1 VFCVTG
7 PVLPGA
13 GVGDVRKYFGKKV
26 KNFGFRQR
34 LKKRRQIN
42 KNRIN
47 KCNNSTVWNVYN
59 KLESVKN
66 KKWQIIERRG
76 KAWGTTFVL
85 GEAWKNGMTVIQ
97 TVDITLKKW
106 K

>member
-1 VFCVTG
+1 MKK
-7 PVLPGA
+7 P
-13 GVGDVRKYFGKKV
+13 RK
-26 KNFGFRQR
+26 
-34 LKKRRQIN
+34 IN
-42 KNRIN
+42 KNGIN

-66 KKWQIIERRG
+66 KKWQKIEGRG

-85 GEAWKNGMTVIQ
+85 GEAWENDMTVIQ
-97 TVDITLKKW
+97 TVDITLKKL